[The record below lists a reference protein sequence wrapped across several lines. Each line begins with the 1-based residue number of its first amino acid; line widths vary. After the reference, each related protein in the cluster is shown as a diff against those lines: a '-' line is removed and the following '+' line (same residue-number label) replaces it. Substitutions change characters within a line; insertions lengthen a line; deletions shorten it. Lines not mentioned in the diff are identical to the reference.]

1 MAPVIIVPGN
11 NTVRPIGSHVWMALG
26 LAAGL
31 GLGLAAVLTHSP
43 LLLAAT
49 RWLRPLGTLFL
60 NLLSMVVIPL
70 VATALFT
77 GIAGLGD
84 LRRVGR
90 LGVRTL
96 GFLWGTTLAAIVVG
110 FVVAALLLP
119 LAPITPDQ
127 QAALRQTAAADSG
140 AVGHAAEQ
148 ITTGARFIVELIPSN
163 PVRAA
168 VDGNLLPLIV
178 FITIFAAAAAALPDE
193 KRHALTDLADVA
205 TQALIRIVRW
215 VLLLAPLGIFAIVA
229 DAVAKFGLDLIKTMA
244 LFILTVIAGLAVFIA
259 GVYLP
264 AVAVV
269 GRVGARRYLR
279 AIRASLLMAFSTT
292 SSLTALPIM
301 LEAAES
307 ELRLSRTV
315 ASFVLPLGASVGR
328 AGSALFQAV
337 AVLFV
342 ARLYGIP
349 LELGGMFQA
358 GAAVFLASLTVASV
372 PSASIVSLVPAF
384 AATGLPL
391 SGLQLLLGFDRV
403 PDMFRTMTNVFGTL
417 TAATVVDAVESRDQ
431 EGHAKTRRT
440 DA

>member
-1 MAPVIIVPGN
+1 MMAPVIIVPGN

-43 LLLAAT
+43 VLLAAT
-49 RWLRPLGTLFL
+49 QWLRPLGTLFL

-70 VATALFT
+70 VATALFA

-96 GFLWGTTLAAIVVG
+96 GFLWGTTLAGIVIG

-127 QAALRQTAAADSG
+127 QAALRQTVATDSG

-178 FITIFAAAAAALPDE
+178 FITIFAVAAAALPDE
-193 KRHALTDLADVA
+193 KRHTLTDLADVA

-215 VLLLAPLGIFAIVA
+215 VLRLAPVGIFAIVA
-229 DAVAKFGLDLIKTMA
+229 GAVAQFGVDLIKAM
-244 LFILTVIAGLAVFIA
+244 A
-259 GVYLP
+259 GVN
-264 AVAVV
+264 VAV
-269 GRVGARRYLR
+269 
-279 AIRASLLMAFSTT
+279 MT
-292 SSLTALPIM
+292 
-301 LEAAES
+301 
-307 ELRLSRTV
+307 RL
-315 ASFVLPLGASVGR
+315 
-328 AGSALFQAV
+328 
-337 AVLFV
+337 
-342 ARLYGIP
+342 
-349 LELGGMFQA
+349 
-358 GAAVFLASLTVASV
+358 AVFLASLTVASV

-384 AATGLPL
+384 TATGLPL
-391 SGLQLLLGFDRV
+391 TGLQLLLGLDRI

-417 TAATVVDAVESRDQ
+417 TAATVVDAVESRT
-431 EGHAKTRRT
+431 ETGHAQARRT
-440 DA
+440 DAQGRIG

>member
-11 NTVRPIGSHVWMALG
+11 NTVRPIGSHVWMTLG

-31 GLGLAAVLTHSP
+31 ALGLAAVLTHSP

-49 RWLRPLGTLFL
+49 QWLRPLGTLFL

-70 VATALFT
+70 VATALFA

-96 GFLWGTTLAAIVVG
+96 GFLWGTTLAGIVIG
-110 FVVAALLLP
+110 FVVAGLLLP

-127 QAALRQTAAADSG
+127 QAALRQTVATDSG

-178 FITIFAAAAAALPDE
+178 FITIFAVAAAALPDE
-193 KRHALTDLADVA
+193 KRHTLTDLADVA

-229 DAVAKFGLDLIKTMA
+229 GAVAKFGLDLIKTMA
-244 LFILTVIAGLAVFIA
+244 VFILTVIVGLAVFIA
-259 GVYLP
+259 VVYLP

-269 GRVGARRYLR
+269 GRLGARRYLR

-307 ELRLSRTV
+307 DLRLSRTV

-349 LELGGMFQA
+349 LGLGGTFQA

>member
-49 RWLRPLGTLFL
+49 QWLRPLGTLFL

-70 VATALFT
+70 VATALFA

-96 GFLWGTTLAAIVVG
+96 GFLWGTTLAGIVIG
-110 FVVAALLLP
+110 FVVAGLLLP

-127 QAALRQTAAADSG
+127 QAALRQTVAADSG

-148 ITTGARFIVELIPSN
+148 IATGARFIVELIPSN

-178 FITIFAAAAAALPDE
+178 FITIFAVAAAALPDE
-193 KRHALTDLADVA
+193 KRHTLTDLADVA

-229 DAVAKFGLDLIKTMA
+229 GAVAKFGLDLIKTMA
-244 LFILTVIAGLAVFIA
+244 VFILTVIVGLAVFIA
-259 GVYLP
+259 VVYLP

-269 GRVGARRYLR
+269 GRLGARRYLR

-307 ELRLSRTV
+307 DLRLSRTV

-349 LELGGMFQA
+349 LGLGGTFQA

>member
-1 MAPVIIVPGN
+1 
-11 NTVRPIGSHVWMALG
+11 
-26 LAAGL
+26 
-31 GLGLAAVLTHSP
+31 
-43 LLLAAT
+43 
-49 RWLRPLGTLFL
+49 
-60 NLLSMVVIPL
+60 
-70 VATALFT
+70 
-77 GIAGLGD
+77 

-269 GRVGARRYLR
+269 GRVGAVRYLR

-384 AATGLPL
+384 AAAGLPL
-391 SGLQLLLGFDRV
+391 TGLQLLLGFDRV

-417 TAATVVDAVESRDQ
+417 TAATVVDAVDSGSE
-431 EGHAKTRRT
+431 
-440 DA
+440 